1 MINSNNE
8 FYVWFAGFFDGEGCI
23 CFSHPYSLQVRMA
36 QTIKDDRPSVLLIFQ
51 DIQKHFGGKLSY
63 IIPKNPNYSKCVLWS
78 LSKRDKIEKMI
89 HCISPYIKIRKE
101 LFQRA
106 KNFYDNKSSRKI
118 FIAEDLKLKFNYK
131 DIAKKYN
138 CSFSTI
144 YNLRRQ
150 GRQYFLRRKSNKKP

>member
-36 QTIKDDRPSVLLIFQ
+36 QAIKDDRQNIPSIFLN
-51 DIQKHFGGKLSY
+51 IQKHFGGKLSY
-63 IIPKNPNYSKCVLWS
+63 IIPENPKHSKQILWS

-106 KNFYDNKSSRKI
+106 KNFYDNESSQKV
-118 FIAEDLKLKFNYK
+118 FIVEDLKSKFDYK

-138 CSFSTI
+138 CSHQTL
-144 YNLRRQ
+144 YKLRKQ
-150 GRQYFLRRKSNKKP
+150 GRQYFWRKKQQKAP